1 MERNGGKNE
10 LKYTTKTIISGKHIQ
25 VYQYSTPIK
34 IGFQSKRL
42 DYSKSDKTVKSDKS
56 LYRTRN
62 QIKNIID
69 SNTTQYSKFI
79 TFTYAKN
86 MQDREKCINDFHNF
100 KRRYKK
106 HYKKAIK
113 YIAVLEQQKRGAYH
127 IHMILF
133 EDQKLSYIDLKRLW
147 KQGSVDLKKIDSSDN
162 LGLYLMKYIT
172 KDMISINNKSFFKSP
187 NLKKPFQEYK
197 PLETD
202 LPLKLTYTKQWNYP
216 IYNTHSHN
224 KESFVISLGSCS
236 LYEFNIQQ

>member
-1 MERNGGKNE
+1 ME
-10 LKYTTKTIISGKHIQ
+10 YTTKTIKSGKHIQ

-34 IGFQSKRL
+34 IGFKAKRQ
-42 DYSKSDKTVKSDKS
+42 DYSKSDKTSKSDLS
-56 LYRTRN
+56 LNRTRN
-62 QIKNIID
+62 QLKNIID

-79 TFTYAKN
+79 TFTYAEN

-113 YIAVLEQQKRGAYH
+113 YVAVLEQQKRGAYH

-147 KQGSVDLKKIDSSDN
+147 KQGGIDLKKIDSSDN

-187 NLKKPFQEYK
+187 NLKKPIQEYK

-202 LPLKLTYTKQWNYP
+202 FSLKLTYTKQWEYP
-216 IYNTHSHN
+216 IYATHSLN
-224 KESFVISLGSCS
+224 KESFVISHGSCS
-236 LYEFNIQQ
+236 LFEFIIQQ